1 MQEKKVALQVIEESL
16 KELESPKGSIL
27 SAVQKLQRSA
37 SIVGDEQK
45 RLWCSIQLGDS
56 TYVHPLKDLSDFL
69 VKHQGPST
77 SEYEEG
83 ISKHIKT
90 LEKLGLT
97 HEIHFTNEEINIKLN
112 ASGGGYVN
120 IGFVEERYAD
130 LVRLKK
136 GNDGTHYKNPL
147 NNHLNFVKKKA
158 HEIASDLYK
167 QLKFS
172 GTVSNCFDLLRD
184 AVDDKLLDLNPVI
197 SEQLMLAF
205 KSVSSN
211 KEEEWSQALTTC
223 RRLIEALADELYPA
237 KNDNDNG
244 NGNGRALGKTQ
255 YVNRIWAFMDA
266 SIESKSNKE
275 LAKSHVDFLGSWLE
289 KINRLSNKGVHAELG
304 QLEATKAVFHTY
316 LLIADIVEYMEEK
329 PESSGKPDI
338 NSATIDEIEALLGV
352 NRNIAKEIF
361 KYRVK
366 EGALDCESLSKI
378 GGVGPKTIQ
387 KAKQEFTIDE

>member
-1 MQEKKVALQVIEESL
+1 MQKKKIALQVIEESL
-16 KELESPKGSIL
+16 KELESPRGSIL

-37 SIVGDEQK
+37 SIAGDEEK

-56 TYVHPLKDLSDFL
+56 TYVHPLKDLTDFL
-69 VKHQGPST
+69 VEHKDPSA
-77 SEYEEG
+77 SDYKEG
-83 ISKHIKT
+83 VLKHIKI

-97 HEIHFTNEEINIKLN
+97 QETHFTNEEINIKLD

-120 IGFVEERYAD
+120 IGFVEESYAD

-136 GNDGTHYKNPL
+136 GNDGTYYKNHL
-147 NNHLNFVKKKA
+147 SNHLNYVKKKA
-158 HEIASDLYK
+158 HELASDLYQ

-223 RRLIEALADELYPA
+223 RRLIETLADELYPA
-237 KNDNDNG
+237 TNDNG
-244 NGNGRALGKTQ
+244 NGRVLGKTQ
-255 YVNRIWAFMDA
+255 YVNRLWAFMDA
-266 SIESKSNKE
+266 SIESKSNKD
-275 LAKSHVDFLGSWLE
+275 LAKAHVDFLGSWLE
-289 KINRLSNKGVHAELG
+289 KINKLSNKGVHAELG

-316 LLIADIVEYMEEK
+316 IMIADILEYMEEK
-329 PESSGKPDI
+329 SGTTGKPDI
-338 NSATIDEIEALLGV
+338 NLASIDEIEALLAV
-352 NRNIAKEIF
+352 NRNVAKEIF
-361 KYRVK
+361 KFRVK
-366 EGALDCESLSKI
+366 EGVLDCESLSKI
-378 GGVGPKTIQ
+378 AGVGPKTIQ

>member
-37 SIVGDEQK
+37 SIVGDEEK
-45 RLWCSIQLGDS
+45 RVWCSIQLGDS
-56 TYVHPLKDLSDFL
+56 TYVHPLKDLSNFL
-69 VKHQGPST
+69 VEHQDPST
-77 SEYEEG
+77 SDYKEG
-83 ISKHIKT
+83 ISKHIT
-90 LEKLGLT
+90 ILEKLGLT
-97 HEIHFTNEEINIKLN
+97 HDIHFTNEEINIKLDV
-112 ASGGGYVN
+112 SGGGYVN

-136 GNDGTHYKNPL
+136 GNDGTYYKNHL

-158 HEIASDLYK
+158 HELASDLYK

-184 AVDDKLLDLNPVI
+184 AVDDKLLDLSPVI

-205 KSVSSN
+205 KSVSSS

-223 RRLIEALADELYPA
+223 RRLIEALADQLYPA
-237 KNDNDNG
+237 TNDK
-244 NGNGRALGKTQ
+244 GNGRALGKTQ
-255 YVNRIWAFMDA
+255 YVNRIWAFMDD

-275 LAKSHVDFLGSWLE
+275 LAKAHVDFLGSWLE
-289 KINRLSNKGVHAELG
+289 KINKLSNKGVHAELG

-316 LLIADIVEYMEEK
+316 LMIADILEYMEEK
-329 PESSGKPDI
+329 PESAGKPDI
-338 NSATIDEIEALLGV
+338 NLATIDEIEALLGV

-366 EGALDCESLSKI
+366 EGALDCESLSRI
-378 GGVGPKTIQ
+378 AGIGPKTIQ
-387 KAKQEFTIDE
+387 KAKQEFIIDE

>member
-16 KELESPKGSIL
+16 KELESPKGSLL
-27 SAVQKLQRSA
+27 SAIQKLQRSA
-37 SIVGDEQK
+37 SIVGDEEK
-45 RLWCSIQLGDS
+45 RLWCSIQLGDP
-56 TYVHPLKDLSDFL
+56 TYIQPLKDLSDFL
-69 VKHQGPST
+69 VENQDPST
-77 SEYEEG
+77 SAYQKG
-83 ISKHIKT
+83 LSKHIKI

-97 HEIHFTNEEINIKLN
+97 HEVHFTNEELNVKLD

-136 GNDGTHYKNPL
+136 GNDGTYYK
-147 NNHLNFVKKKA
+147 NHLNKHLNYVKKKA
-158 HEIASDLYK
+158 HELASDLYK

-172 GTVSNCFDLLRD
+172 GTVRNCFDLLKD

-205 KSVSSN
+205 KSVSSS
-211 KEEEWSQALTTC
+211 KEEEWSQALMTC
-223 RRLIEALADELYPA
+223 RRLIEALADQLYPA
-237 KNDNDNG
+237 SNEK
-244 NGNGRALGKTQ
+244 GNGRALGKTQ

-266 SIESKSNKE
+266 SIESRSNKE
-275 LAKSHVDFLGSWLE
+275 LAKAHVDFLGSWLE
-289 KINRLSNKGVHAELG
+289 KVNKLSNKGVHAELG
-304 QLEATKAVFHTY
+304 QFEATKAVFHTY
-316 LLIADIVEYMEEK
+316 LMIADILEYMEEK
-329 PESSGKPDI
+329 PESAGKPDI
-338 NSATIDEIEALLGV
+338 NLATIDEIEALLGV

-378 GGVGPKTIQ
+378 SGVGPKTIQ
-387 KAKQEFTIDE
+387 KAKQEFVIDE